1 MLSIITCSI
10 KPEQLKAFKKN
21 IEDTI
26 GIPFELI
33 AFDNRVHQYGLCK
46 VYNECARQAKYDFLC
61 FAHEDIS
68 FQTYDWGKIIISELS
83 KPDCGVIGFA
93 GASHKSLTISGW
105 HSSAQYDRF
114 NFIQQSPQETS
125 PRPHYFNPTKNDF
138 PEVIVLDG
146 FCMFVRRNV
155 WKKMPF
161 DEKTFTGFHLYDLD
175 FSMQIAQ
182 KYTNKVCF
190 PIKVIHFSDGNF
202 TDEWLNNSI
211 IFHKKW
217 EKSLPLYISTPS
229 KKDILAD
236 ERKTSRKLVKMLI
249 RNKLNPQTIKPFL
262 IKHTRK
268 YPLRWGTLTLWF
280 KFLRYKKQLS

>member
-33 AFDNRVHQYGLCK
+33 AFDNRVYQYGLCK

-114 NFIQQSPQETS
+114 NYIQQSPQEIS
-125 PRPHYFNPTKNDF
+125 PRTHYLNQKTNDF
-138 PEVIVLDG
+138 PEFIV
-146 FCMFVRRNV
+146 
-155 WKKMPF
+155 
-161 DEKTFTGFHLYDLD
+161 
-175 FSMQIAQ
+175 
-182 KYTNKVCF
+182 
-190 PIKVIHFSDGNF
+190 
-202 TDEWLNNSI
+202 
-211 IFHKKW
+211 
-217 EKSLPLYISTPS
+217 
-229 KKDILAD
+229 
-236 ERKTSRKLVKMLI
+236 
-249 RNKLNPQTIKPFL
+249 
-262 IKHTRK
+262 
-268 YPLRWGTLTLWF
+268 
-280 KFLRYKKQLS
+280 

>member
-93 GASHKSLTISGW
+93 GASHKSLTISG
-105 HSSAQYDRF
+105 
-114 NFIQQSPQETS
+114 
-125 PRPHYFNPTKNDF
+125 
-138 PEVIVLDG
+138 
-146 FCMFVRRNV
+146 
-155 WKKMPF
+155 
-161 DEKTFTGFHLYDLD
+161 
-175 FSMQIAQ
+175 
-182 KYTNKVCF
+182 
-190 PIKVIHFSDGNF
+190 
-202 TDEWLNNSI
+202 
-211 IFHKKW
+211 
-217 EKSLPLYISTPS
+217 
-229 KKDILAD
+229 
-236 ERKTSRKLVKMLI
+236 
-249 RNKLNPQTIKPFL
+249 
-262 IKHTRK
+262 
-268 YPLRWGTLTLWF
+268 
-280 KFLRYKKQLS
+280 

>member
-1 MLSIITCSI
+1 M
-10 KPEQLKAFKKN
+10 K
-21 IEDTI
+21 
-26 GIPFELI
+26 
-33 AFDNRVHQYGLCK
+33 R
-46 VYNECARQAKYDFLC
+46 
-61 FAHEDIS
+61 
-68 FQTYDWGKIIISELS
+68 
-83 KPDCGVIGFA
+83 
-93 GASHKSLTISGW
+93 
-105 HSSAQYDRF
+105 
-114 NFIQQSPQETS
+114 
-125 PRPHYFNPTKNDF
+125 
-138 PEVIVLDG
+138 
-146 FCMFVRRNV
+146 
-155 WKKMPF
+155 
-161 DEKTFTGFHLYDLD
+161 
-175 FSMQIAQ
+175 
-182 KYTNKVCF
+182 
-190 PIKVIHFSDGNF
+190 HFSDGNF